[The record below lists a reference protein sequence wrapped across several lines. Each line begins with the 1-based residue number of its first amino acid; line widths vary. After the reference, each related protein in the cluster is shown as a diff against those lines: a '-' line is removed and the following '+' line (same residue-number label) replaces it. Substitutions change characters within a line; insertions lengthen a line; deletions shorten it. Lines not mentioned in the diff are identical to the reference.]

1 MTAAGFRTRKIDSPQ
16 KTLGDLL
23 KGARRQKKVSVRQ
36 AEEATKIRAKWLLAL
51 ESDAWEQL
59 PSEVYGRGYLF
70 QYSDYL
76 GLSRKTVEEQYDR
89 ERCLLSQ
96 RCERAREASGLS
108 IKSSI
113 RIPKFYITTRLLSY
127 VMSAVVVLVM
137 GGYLV
142 WQVNRFSSVPLLE
155 IAQPVAASDG
165 ALAGVVVLTD
175 SVTVT
180 GHTTVGAS
188 VKINDQTV
196 MVDGSGLFRQTLDL
210 ARGENLIHITATNR
224 SGATRQEVLR
234 VEAQY

>member
-1 MTAAGFRTRKIDSPQ
+1 MTAAGFRTRKIAPPQ

-23 KGARRQKKVSVRQ
+23 KCARRQRRASVRQ
-36 AEEATKIRAKWLLAL
+36 AEEATHIRAKWLLAL

-70 QYSDYL
+70 QYADYL

-89 ERCLLSQ
+89 ERCVLLQ

-108 IKSSI
+108 IKSSV
-113 RIPKFYITTRLLSY
+113 RIPKFYITTRLISY
-127 VMSAVVVLVM
+127 LASATVLLVI

-155 IAQPVAASDG
+155 IAQPVAATDG
-165 ALAGVVVLTD
+165 AMVGVVVLTD

-180 GHTTVGAS
+180 GHTTVGATVS
-188 VKINDQTV
+188 INNQSI
-196 MVDGSGLFRQTLDL
+196 MVDGSGLFRQNLEL